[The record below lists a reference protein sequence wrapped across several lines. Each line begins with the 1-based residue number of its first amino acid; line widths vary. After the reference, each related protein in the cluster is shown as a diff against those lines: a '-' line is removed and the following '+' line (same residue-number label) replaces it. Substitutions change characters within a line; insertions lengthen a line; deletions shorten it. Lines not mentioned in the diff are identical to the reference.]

1 MKTQVLEQGL
11 FEFSLMG
18 QTYRE
23 VVDPNARI
31 GIGDLMYF
39 FDTHPD
45 RDAFCYMLVHSDKH
59 LVAVNWLGYKA
70 GLMGN
75 WCIHEDDFR
84 DNEVGVTLGW
94 LDSNWRR
101 FSLFP
106 REKTKFL
113 KWQESDY
120 DCNEAVDP
128 EYFARLNGD

>member
-1 MKTQVLEQGL
+1 M

-23 VVDPNARI
+23 VTDPNARI

-45 RDAFCYMLVHSDKH
+45 RDAFCYMFVRSDKH

-70 GLMGN
+70 GLSGD
-75 WCIHEDDFR
+75 WVIHEEMLR
-84 DNEVGVTLGW
+84 ENGGAVTLGW
-94 LDSNWRR
+94 LENNWTR

-113 KWQESDY
+113 KWKERSY
-120 DCNEAVDP
+120 DPNKAIDP
-128 EYFARLNGD
+128 EFLESRSL